1 MNLNEFDSFDRYEHA
16 KFCSPAQLEKDF
28 QLLLGIL
35 EGIQADEVINQ
46 QEINSILD
54 WLNEVKFYGD
64 RPPYNEIKKLISMV
78 LADNIL
84 TTEEIED
91 IKWLC
96 SKFITENGYF
106 NELTGK
112 IQQLQGI
119 LSGIVSDQIVNDK
132 EMNYLRNWL
141 DNNSLIKNT
150 YPFDEIYGLIES
162 TCANR
167 NISDVESKLL
177 IQYFNAFSGRT
188 SQVEKVNLIN
198 ELTSDIYENSNIQI
212 HEKTFCLTGES
223 NKYFRKEIFQKIEL
237 FGGFASKGVSKKIDY
252 LVICS
257 ERNACWAFTNYG
269 RKIEQVINL
278 KKNGVN
284 IAIIHED
291 DLMETITSYEES
303 IK

>member
-1 MNLNEFDSFDRYEHA
+1 MNLDEFDSFDRHEHA

-46 QEINSILD
+46 HEVRSIKD

-64 RPPYNEIKKLISMV
+64 RPPYNEIKQLISSA
-78 LADNIL
+78 LSDNIL
-84 TTEEIED
+84 TYEEIED

-119 LSGIVSDQIVNDK
+119 LSGIISDQIVNEK
-132 EMNYLRNWL
+132 EVNYLRAWL
-141 DNNSLIKNT
+141 DKNSPIKNT
-150 YPFDEIYGLIES
+150 YPFDEIYGLIET

-167 NISDVESKLL
+167 NISIQESNLL
-177 IQYFNAFSGRT
+177 VKYFNAFSGRT
-188 SQVEKVNLIN
+188 SQVEKVNLLN
-198 ELTSDIYENSNIQI
+198 ELTSDIYENSSIQI

-223 NKYFRKEIFQKIEL
+223 TKYFRKEIFQKIEL
-237 FGGFASKGVSKKIDY
+237 FGGFASKGVSKKLDY

-278 KKNGVN
+278 KKNGAN
-284 IAIIHED
+284 IGIIHED
-291 DLMETITSYEES
+291 DLMEVISLYEKS
-303 IK
+303 IE